1 MRHSK
6 TIGHRNTLRIAKQIH
21 VTAMPIYCGSH
32 HSDNFSKIAEP
43 IGYSCRKHDNE
54 QFGTSLCK

>member
-21 VTAMPIYCGSH
+21 VTAMPIYYGSH

-43 IGYSCRKHDNE
+43 IYVQLQKA
-54 QFGTSLCK
+54 